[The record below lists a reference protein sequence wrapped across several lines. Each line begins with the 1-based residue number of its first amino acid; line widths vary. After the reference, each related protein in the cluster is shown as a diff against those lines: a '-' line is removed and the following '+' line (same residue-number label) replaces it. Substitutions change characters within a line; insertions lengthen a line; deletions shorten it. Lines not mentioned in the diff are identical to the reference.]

1 LEEKD
6 LANENIINHVHSI
19 LFCFTTFVTGNYG
32 KELIVMPKE
41 VFETTPKILS
51 VIKDTVNVT
60 LATDDDKQLKAHS
73 IIYKSV
79 SFQL

>member
-1 LEEKD
+1 MFQVCVND
-6 LANENIINHVHSI
+6 IHHVHSI

-41 VFETTPKILS
+41 VFENDPKDFIS
-51 VIKDTVNVT
+51 NTKDTVDVT
-60 LATDDDKQLKAHS
+60 LATDDDKQLKAHN

>member
-1 LEEKD
+1 MARGGTPTSPLY
-6 LANENIINHVHSI
+6 
-19 LFCFTTFVTGNYG
+19 GNYG

-41 VFETTPKILS
+41 VFENDSKH
-51 VIKDTVNVT
+51 VISNTKDIVDVT
-60 LATDDDKQLKAHS
+60 LATDDDKQLKAHN